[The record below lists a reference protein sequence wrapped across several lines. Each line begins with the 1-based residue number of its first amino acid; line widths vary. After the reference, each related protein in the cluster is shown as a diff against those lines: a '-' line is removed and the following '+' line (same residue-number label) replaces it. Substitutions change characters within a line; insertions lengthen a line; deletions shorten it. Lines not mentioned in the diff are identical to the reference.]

1 MHICDERL
9 YRYSLFINMSL
20 SLMLDYTAS
29 SDLDLTHLIRQDDH
43 KAFTVIYERYWKK
56 MLLVA
61 WNHSKDTTHAKDIVH
76 EVFTGLWERRKSVDI
91 HNLSAFLATA
101 VKFSVFK
108 YYQREQQRADLARKN
123 YHFNELSNGEAR
135 LDALFLQQFING
147 IVEQM
152 PEKCR
157 LVFRYSREMGL
168 KNREIADK
176 INITEKG
183 VEANLTRAL
192 KILRDEL
199 KNYKILLTMII
210 LLYLLHR

>member
-1 MHICDERL
+1 
-9 YRYSLFINMSL
+9 
-20 SLMLDYTAS
+20 MLDYTAS

-43 KAFTVIYERYWKK
+43 MAFTVIYERYWKK

-61 WNHSKDTTHAKDIVH
+61 WNHSKDTSNAKDIVH
-76 EVFTGLWERRKSVDI
+76 EVFIGLWERRKSVDI
-91 HNLSAFLATA
+91 QNLAAFLATA

-108 YYQREQQRADLARKN
+108 YYQREQQRAELARKN
-123 YHFNELSNGEAR
+123 YQFNDLCNGEAR

-157 LVFRYSREMGL
+157 LVFHYSREMGL
-168 KNREIADK
+168 KNKEIADK

-192 KILRDEL
+192 KILRNEL
-199 KNYKILLTMII
+199 KNYRILLIMMI
-210 LLYLLHR
+210 LFYLMRR